1 MRRGAKNETVQDLGG
16 APIPVDR
23 KRLNI
28 TFWLASL
35 GLVSYLVFFNNAAV
49 PLERLGFSLLLVAAI
64 MLPTWLWVSGRSHG
78 LPIYPLYCL
87 SFFPT
92 YAVPLCR
99 GDSRFAQYT
108 ELQIANGVMTVAG
121 FLFLTTVVWLQ
132 CTNRNL
138 KPAPRVREIDPRRPN
153 LMLFLLS
160 TGLIFEVIGI
170 YLGENKGGAYQAIRG
185 YAQNASRLAIFI
197 LFYQIG
203 KKELSPMRS
212 FVVIGMSVVLVVRQ
226 AASIVLANSFPILG
240 LGFAGFFMGAGKLPL
255 KSLAA
260 VVGVIVLLHSGKA
273 EMRAIYYQEGVKV
286 TLADYPAFFAEWLG
300 RGVAGL
306 TKGESSEGVKVQNA
320 KERAALLPLLLQIQ
334 KMTGKEVPY
343 LEGASYAPIPSMLVP
358 RIITKD
364 KAVSHISNMIMA
376 VHYGILNMETVWFT
390 SIAFDLVMEA
400 YANFGY
406 GGVAGLS
413 VFLGLFLGLITL
425 ATTGVPLFSFRFLLG
440 TLVLSAVVGSNNT
453 MGVFVTTAWQGFLAL
468 VTMAYTIMKETTN
481 PLYVKPGA
489 WRKMEDGRSEMG
501 DGISDIGDRETEDR
515 GLRTEGG
522 PTSLQASPTRE
533 ELRRV
538 ENEAEPEAAPAKH
551 ERPTRFVYGQKK
563 KD

>member
-1 MRRGAKNETVQDLGG
+1 MRRGAKNETVQELGG

-23 KRLNI
+23 RRLNI
-28 TFWLASL
+28 TFWLANL
-35 GLVSYLVFFNNAAV
+35 GLVSFLVFFNDASV

-92 YAVPLCR
+92 YAMPLCR

-121 FLFLTTVVWLQ
+121 FLFLTTFVWLQ

-138 KPAPRVREIDPRRPN
+138 KPAPLVREIDPRRPN

-170 YLGENKGGAYQAIRG
+170 YLGESKGGAYQAIRG

-212 FVVIGMSVVLVVRQ
+212 CVVIGMTVVLVVRQ

-273 EMRAIYYQEGVKV
+273 EMRAIYYKEGVNV
-286 TLADYPAFFAEWLG
+286 TLADYPAFFAEWMS
-300 RGVAGL
+300 RGVVGL
-306 TKGESSEGVKVQNA
+306 VKGESSEGVQVQNA

-334 KMTGKEVPY
+334 RMTGTEVPY

-390 SIAFDLVMEA
+390 SIAFDLVIEA

-406 GGVAGLS
+406 GGVAALS
-413 VFLGLFLGLITL
+413 VFMGLFLGMITL
-425 ATTGVPLFSFRFLLG
+425 GTTGVPLFSFRFLLG

-453 MGVFVTTAWQGFLAL
+453 MGVFITTSWQGFLAL
-468 VTMAYTIMKETTN
+468 VTMGFTIMKETTN

-489 WRKMEDGRSEMG
+489 LRKMEDGES
-501 DGISDIGDRETEDR
+501 EDR
-515 GLRTEGG
+515 GLRAEGG

-538 ENEAEPEAAPAKH
+538 ENKAEPEAASEKH
-551 ERPTRFVYGQKK
+551 ARPTRYVYGKGKQ
-563 KD
+563 D